1 MTLPKTSETAGRMNP
16 TLIVDAFFAADVD
29 GDYQK
34 TKFNL
39 RTYPEMAS
47 WVLSILDHVLCQQGR
62 LPGER
67 PIAEPP
73 GGPARQL
80 LMDGRVLFAHRRP
93 DGVLELRL
101 NPKLDVKLQLYARRL
116 GLRAHYSLLPLL
128 EDVELTRWL
137 LTRYPVVSPE
147 GFQAPPAE
155 SLPAEPLPA
164 EPLPE
169 PLVSTL
175 RRHGVLV
182 DALPPADAC
191 FPDPGLP
198 VDLAA
203 ELAPASLIFA
213 QPAGAAIPGEVRRI
227 LGRHVPEVPADTGL
241 IWSQDAGTGMVYPT
255 RWTPGE
261 SPLEIERVTGTGAAA
276 RVAFWDRQRAA
287 ARLSL
292 QTRRYATLRDIL
304 PPAQR
309 EKLRR
314 YVRQLVERGYFP
326 ALGDGQVDLRA
337 AIHNQ
342 PTVAA
347 LHQGLAGIVNS
358 FCPEPVIASYCYL
371 SCYEEGA
378 VLDRHKDRKQC
389 AYNLSL
395 VLDMQGPAGEPEPWP
410 IYMEIDGTPEAVQ
423 LQVGDG
429 LCYSGTDIWH
439 WRDALPKGQRAIVCF
454 YHFVPQD
461 FTGSLD

>member
-1 MTLPKTSETAGRMNP
+1 MTLPKTISTAGQMNP

-39 RTYPEMAS
+39 RAYPEIGS
-47 WVLSILDHVLCQQGR
+47 WVLSILDHVLCQQGT

-80 LMDGRVLFAHRRP
+80 LMDGRVLFAQRRP

-101 NPKLDVKLQLYARRL
+101 NPKLDVKLQLYARRP
-116 GLRAHYSLLPLL
+116 GLRAHYALLPLL

-137 LTRYPVVSPE
+137 LTHYAGVSS
-147 GFQAPPAE
+147 GSFQAP
-155 SLPAEPLPA
+155 LAEPLIG
-164 EPLPE
+164 
-169 PLVSTL
+169 TL

-213 QPAGAAIPGEVRRI
+213 QPAGAAIPPGVRRL
-227 LGRHVPEVPADTGL
+227 LGRHVPELPAGTGL

-255 RWTPGE
+255 RWTPGA
-261 SPLEIERVTGTGAAA
+261 SPLEIERVTGTKAAD
-276 RVAFWDRQRAA
+276 RLAFWDQQRAA

-292 QTRRYATLRDIL
+292 RTRRYAALRDIV

-358 FCPEPVIASYCYL
+358 LCPEPVVASYCYL

-378 VLDRHKDRKQC
+378 ILARHKDRKQC

-395 VLDMQGPAGEPEPWP
+395 VLDMQGPDGEPQPWP
-410 IYMEIDGTPEAVQ
+410 IYLEIDGLPEAVQ

-454 YHFVPQD
+454 YHFVPQG